1 MTDFS
6 VILNQ
11 LTSRHDLSAEAMGD
25 FLQAIAAGTLSD
37 VEIGAALGALRTKG
51 ESLSELV
58 GAARMLRRAAVRIDC
73 GCRTVVDIVGTG
85 GDGSNSF
92 NISTT
97 ASFIAAGAG
106 AVVAKHGNRSVSS
119 RCGAADVLAELG
131 FRLDV
136 EPTVMEY
143 AIQTHGIGFLFAAKL
158 HPVMGKV
165 APLRKALKIRTIFN
179 MLGPLINPAGANVQ
193 VLGVYAPS
201 LVELY
206 ARALRELGSKR
217 ALVVHGMDGLDEISV
232 CAPTRVAELK
242 DGEVKLYELHPEI
255 LTGTMYEPSELV
267 GGDPAENARILR
279 NILAGRERGAK
290 RTVALVNA
298 AAAIYVAGLAPTL
311 KEGYEVAAEAIDS
324 GRALAKLEQLIADS
338 QS

>member
-1 MTDFS
+1 MTGFPA
-6 VILNQ
+6 ILNH
-11 LTSRHDLSAEAMGD
+11 LAAGRDLDADAMGE
-25 FLQAIAAGTLSD
+25 FLRAIADGTLSD

-58 GAARMLRRAAVRIDC
+58 GAARMLRRCAVRIDC
-73 GCRTVVDIVGTG
+73 GCQTVVDVVGTG
-85 GDGSNSF
+85 GDGANSF

-136 EPTVMEY
+136 EPAVMEY
-143 AIQTHGIGFLFAAKL
+143 AIQSHGIGFLFAAKL

-165 APLRKALKIRTIFN
+165 APLRKALKVRTIFN
-179 MLGPLINPAGANVQ
+179 MLGPLINPAGANAQ

-206 ARALRELGSKR
+206 ARALRELGTKR
-217 ALVVHGMDGLDEISV
+217 ALVVHGLDGLDEISV

-242 DGEVKLYELHPEI
+242 DGEVRLYELHPEM
-255 LTGTMYEPSELV
+255 LTGTLYDAGELT
-267 GGDPAENARILR
+267 GGEPAENARILR
-279 NILAGRERGAK
+279 DILSGRERGAK

-311 KEGYEVAAEAIDS
+311 KSGYEAAAESVDS
-324 GRALAKLEQLIADS
+324 GSALAKLEQLITDS